1 MGYLRRVRHPIVVTL
16 GGGGAFALGYH
27 LGLATGLRDGGVDIA
42 TSPLM
47 GTSGGSHA
55 AAAIA
60 TGMSIDEIAP
70 IWKEHVDKARLLW
83 GRAAPVAEALYGDR
97 TVPEGSAA
105 AGVAVRVLGWKRVVL
120 WNAEVPLADLVA
132 ASSSIMP
139 FTRPHKLGG
148 RRYVDGG
155 HRSGTSADLAPE
167 AEVQLLFAPFA
178 LKSQGFL
185 GRSGARRLRK
195 ETPKWEQR
203 TGGHVIAVVPTDE
216 ICALSKGMRVIGDM
230 DNAKRVHDLAVPVGK
245 DLAATLLQ
253 DHADVVARLQP

>member
-1 MGYLRRVRHPIVVTL
+1 VGYGRVVRHPIVVTL

-27 LGLATGLRDGGVDIA
+27 LGLAVGLRDGGVDIS

-60 TGMSIDEIAP
+60 TGMTIDEISP

-83 GRAAPVAEALYGDR
+83 GRAAPVAEALYGGR
-97 TVPEGSAA
+97 VVPEGSSA
-105 AGVAVRVLGWKRVVL
+105 AGVAVRLLGWKRVVL

-139 FTRPHKLGG
+139 FTRPHKVGK

-167 AEVQLLFAPFA
+167 ADVQLLFAPFS

-203 TGGHVIAVVPTDE
+203 TSGHIIAVLPTNE
-216 ICALSKGMRVIGDM
+216 MGALSKGMRVIGDM
-230 DNAKRVHDLAVPVGK
+230 DNAKKVHDLAIPVGK
-245 DLAATLLQ
+245 ALASTLLQ
-253 DHADVVARLQP
+253 DHAEVVARLHP